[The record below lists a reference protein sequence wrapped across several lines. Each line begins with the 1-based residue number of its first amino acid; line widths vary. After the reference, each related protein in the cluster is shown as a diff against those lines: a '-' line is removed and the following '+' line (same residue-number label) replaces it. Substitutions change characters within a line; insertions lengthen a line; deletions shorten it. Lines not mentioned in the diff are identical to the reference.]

1 MRLLFDSGLMAVLEG
16 DTAIEEVVR
25 CIRGE
30 A

>member
-1 MRLLFDSGLMAVLEG
+1 MQPILESGMVAALEG
-16 DTAIEEVVR
+16 DTTVEEVVR